1 MAVSRKL
8 LQKYGAAIL
17 AVDPLPLVELKSPAW
32 SADLF
37 AKSNHLRLALP
48 VPAEVT
54 HGAKLVAEFAYTTG
68 NSALQIESVSLEVD
82 DKAVASDEHVG
93 WTGLENR
100 NNRFTLALP
109 RRRAPRRSWCSLPG
123 SNPWA
128 APTATACSS
137 SPPSKPFPP
146 LRRPPRPACLMAP
159 MALSRTAT
167 VDTAF
172 QRVEVWK
179 SEQQVEFRVAGAI
192 HAWWQ
197 RDRFLTGLA
206 WDNLAAAALLRP
218 AGPPRSI
225 LMLGLAGGTAFR
237 ILRHLLPDVELV
249 AVDIDTEIIA
259 LAREHMHLDEIG
271 IEIHLGDA
279 YAWLT
284 KNKRRFDV
292 VIDDVY
298 LAGKS
303 DVFRPH
309 AWNPQHLDTLRR
321 AVAPGGLFAANLV
334 TGAGHRVMQSH
345 SRRALMEAFPVV
357 RSVTTPQSLNE
368 TLVAGDDVL
377 SGRSLRTWEPLFP
390 QRRDRALWD
399 ILRVRKL

>member
-1 MAVSRKL
+1 M
-8 LQKYGAAIL
+8 
-17 AVDPLPLVELKSPAW
+17 PLS
-32 SADLF
+32 
-37 AKSNHLRLALP
+37 
-48 VPAEVT
+48 
-54 HGAKLVAEFAYTTG
+54 
-68 NSALQIESVSLEVD
+68 
-82 DKAVASDEHVG
+82 KA
-93 WTGLENR
+93 
-100 NNRFTLALP
+100 
-109 RRRAPRRSWCSLPG
+109 
-123 SNPWA
+123 
-128 APTATACSS
+128 
-137 SPPSKPFPP
+137 
-146 LRRPPRPACLMAP
+146 
-159 MALSRTAT
+159 AT

-179 SEQQVEFRVAGAI
+179 SENQVEFRVAGAI

-218 AGPPRSI
+218 AGPPRSV

-237 ILRHLLPDVELV
+237 ILRHLLPEVELV
-249 AVDIDTEIIA
+249 AVDIDPGIVE
-259 LAREHMHLDEIG
+259 LARDHMDLDATR

-279 YAWLT
+279 YEWLK
-284 KNKRRFDV
+284 KNRRRFDV

-298 LAGKS
+298 LAGKT

-309 AWNPQHLDTLRR
+309 AWNGKHLDTLRD
-321 AVAPGGLFAANLV
+321 AVAPGGLLAANLV
-334 TGAGHRVMQSH
+334 TGAGHRIMQSH
-345 SRRALMEAFPVV
+345 SRRVLLESFPVV

-377 SGRSLRTWEPLFP
+377 SGRALREWEAEFP

>member
-1 MAVSRKL
+1 MPLSKV
-8 LQKYGAAIL
+8 AI
-17 AVDPLPLVELKSPAW
+17 A
-32 SADLF
+32 
-37 AKSNHLRLALP
+37 
-48 VPAEVT
+48 
-54 HGAKLVAEFAYTTG
+54 
-68 NSALQIESVSLEVD
+68 
-82 DKAVASDEHVG
+82 
-93 WTGLENR
+93 
-100 NNRFTLALP
+100 
-109 RRRAPRRSWCSLPG
+109 
-123 SNPWA
+123 
-128 APTATACSS
+128 
-137 SPPSKPFPP
+137 
-146 LRRPPRPACLMAP
+146 
-159 MALSRTAT
+159 
-167 VDTAF
+167 DTAF

-179 SEQQVEFRVAGAI
+179 SENQVEFRVAGAI

-218 AGPPRSI
+218 AGPPRSV
-225 LMLGLAGGTAFR
+225 LMLGLAGGTTFR

-249 AVDIDTEIIA
+249 AVDIDSRIVE
-259 LAREHMHLDEIG
+259 LARDYMDLDATR

-279 YAWLT
+279 YEWLH

-309 AWNPQHLDTLRR
+309 AWNSRQLDTLRD
-321 AVAPGGLFAANLV
+321 AVAPGGLLAANLV
-334 TGAGHRVMQSH
+334 TGAGHRMMQSH
-345 SRRALMEAFPVV
+345 SRRVLLESFPVV

-377 SGRSLRTWEPLFP
+377 SGRALREWEDRFP

-399 ILRVRKL
+399 ILRVKKL